1 MTEHRVV
8 LALRLAADVPLHL
21 ESALQTIQEA
31 RRTARVAG
39 RVSGEVDAHGKALRV
54 LARPR
59 AAVAPR
65 WYGRPWPLSSS
76 SLPELHHG
84 LKAAGPKK
92 AQPCLAAHGNKATST
107 VMRGIEG
114 KEVKGRREIG
124 KEGGKA
130 RMAGD
135 PFQPCLQGAG

>member
-31 RRTARVAG
+31 RRTARAAG
-39 RVSGEVDAHGKALRV
+39 RVSGEVDACGKEVRV

-65 WYGRPWPLSSS
+65 WYGSLAPLQLQPSRIASRVESSRPEESAALLSRTW
-76 SLPELHHG
+76 
-84 LKAAGPKK
+84 K
-92 AQPCLAAHGNKATST
+92 
-107 VMRGIEG
+107 
-114 KEVKGRREIG
+114 
-124 KEGGKA
+124 
-130 RMAGD
+130 
-135 PFQPCLQGAG
+135 